1 MAYGPLEL
9 LIGTWEGADG
19 MDVAPEPDGTEHS
32 PYFESIVF
40 EPIGDVTNAEE
51 QVLWALRYHQ
61 VVRRISNNE
70 VFHNETGYL
79 TWDQASGAITQSFT
93 IPRGVAVIA
102 TGSARTDDQG
112 WTHIELHAD
121 ANAIA
126 QAPFMA
132 EKAVTKSFA
141 HQISVCG
148 DTLKYA
154 ETTDLQIYGREFS
167 HTDANTLTRTTSA
180 GG

>member
-1 MAYGPLEL
+1 MDYGPLEP

-32 PYFESIVF
+32 PYYESILF

-51 QVLWALRYHQ
+51 QTLWALRYHQ
-61 VVRRISNNE
+61 VVRRKSNDE

-79 TWDQASGAITQSFT
+79 TWDQATGAITQSFT

-102 TGSARTDDQG
+102 TGTARAEDTG
-112 WTHIELHAD
+112 WTHIELRAD
-121 ANAIA
+121 AHAIA

-132 EKAVTKSFA
+132 EKALTRAFA
-141 HQISVCG
+141 HDISVRG
-148 DTLKYA
+148 DTLKYT
-154 ETTDLQIYGREFS
+154 ETTDLQIYGRAFS
-167 HTDANTLTRTTSA
+167 HTDANTLTRKS
-180 GG
+180 